1 MKTKSVFASTP
12 SNVPVELN
20 EHGTL
25 KGGVYEQWYNDYRS
39 WLDENGLA
47 SGALLWAEQNLP
59 VNGQP
64 YYFDTRHIERDD
76 QLFTEGYI
84 RRTQK
89 RGQPVIVDVEYHVGY
104 QKYVHITP
112 YEITVTPYENTV
124 GRKPK
129 GLTPYQ
135 TYRPFREADG
145 SVKFRLIHELVERHV
160 TYDELPVH
168 VNYLLVEAQRVLWE
182 SLKQEGNHW
191 KAVLPVLQQ
200 AKPLSKFNY
209 VPVSEHL
216 AEVYRIYL
224 LKLNEDEQSAVDAA
238 SNLVAEA
245 SYEALRF
252 KASLKPM
259 S

>member
-1 MKTKSVFASTP
+1 MNTKSIFASTP
-12 SNVPVELN
+12 TNIPSELN

-59 VNGQP
+59 VNGRP
-64 YYFDTRHIERDD
+64 YYFDTRHIESDD
-76 QLFTEGYI
+76 ELVVEGYI

-89 RGQPVIVDVEYHVGY
+89 RGQPVIVEIGYHIGHS
-104 QKYVHITP
+104 KYVHITP
-112 YEITVTPYENTV
+112 YEMTV
-124 GRKPK
+124 GSKPNDTK
-129 GLTPYQ
+129 PLQ

-145 SVKFRLIHELVERHV
+145 SVKFRLVHETVERYIN
-160 TYDELPVH
+160 YDESPAY

-200 AKPLSKFNY
+200 AKPLSQYNY

-216 AEVYRIYL
+216 TEVYRIYL
-224 LKLNEDEQSAVDAA
+224 LKLKEDEQSAVDAA
-238 SNLVAEA
+238 NNLVSEA
-245 SYEALRF
+245 SYDALRF

-259 S
+259 G